1 VSPDS
6 SALQVDGQEAKYRAV
21 SASKRPSGTVTALLD
36 SRATSVE
43 DDLRCPRLDDAVHSA
58 HSDSAHSDSES
69 ALQRGTLNSSSV
81 VDASN
86 LSTQFS
92 NRFAEN
98 FQRGMKPTF
107 FLLSGVLF
115 RAVLNK
121 VSDGNIS

>member
-1 VSPDS
+1 MSPDS

-36 SRATSVE
+36 STATSVE
-43 DDLRCPRLDDAVHSA
+43 DDLRCPRLDDAV
-58 HSDSAHSDSES
+58 DSAHSDAES
-69 ALQRGTLNSSSV
+69 ALQRGTLDSSGA

-107 FLLSGVLF
+107 VFAFRGVVSGC
-115 RAVLNK
+115 AE
-121 VSDGNIS
+121 